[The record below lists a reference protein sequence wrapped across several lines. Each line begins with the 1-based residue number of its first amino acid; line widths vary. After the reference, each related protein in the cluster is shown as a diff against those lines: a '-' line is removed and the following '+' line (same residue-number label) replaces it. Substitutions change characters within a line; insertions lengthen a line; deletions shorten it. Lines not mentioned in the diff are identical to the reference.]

1 MRIHIDALD
10 VDLLPSG
17 TVEIPLRISVV
28 AQPPPEPPPQ
38 PPPPGPPPPEP
49 PPAPLHPPGTPPP
62 PVPPFGGKLYRV
74 SKSFDAQ
81 AIQKIIDG
89 LKPGDELVFDND
101 VSVTGQFTFPP
112 QPSQAEPI
120 VLRAE
125 APPVGMPDVNA
136 QLPRF
141 SSQGPFVFAF
151 PELASG
157 YSLIGLR
164 IMPSSATANAIMCGF
179 GQIADAVKL
188 PSRLHFDRL
197 LIVGTFRARRGIALN
212 CGSAIVQRCRIIG
225 FFSDVEAQA
234 IAAWNATGPFVIRE
248 NYLEAAGEVIMFGGS
263 PSLVP
268 NNPRNILIANN
279 VITKDL
285 AWRKAGISVKN
296 LIEINCGE
304 NILISGNRLSNSW
317 AGQQNGEAFVF
328 TLRTEWPGAVK
339 EIMVSDNVVDNV
351 GAGCSIFGGF
361 SGAVKNIHFSNNIFR
376 VNQAMGKGFGFQI
389 LTGAKDIFI
398 LNNTVVGCK
407 HVIVLDGPPETTPGD
422 HGFTARYRIENLRFM
437 KNIVEG
443 VVFGRGLP
451 AGQAPIDKFC
461 AKAAFDSNLSASGGV
476 PGSKQVNLADVL
488 NPDLSVKPPW
498 KCYGADPDGEAHWN
512 DD

>member
-1 MRIHIDALD
+1 
-10 VDLLPSG
+10 
-17 TVEIPLRISVV
+17 
-28 AQPPPEPPPQ
+28 
-38 PPPPGPPPPEP
+38 
-49 PPAPLHPPGTPPP
+49 
-62 PVPPFGGKLYRV
+62 V

-179 GQIADAVKL
+179 GQIADEVKL
-188 PSRLHFDRL
+188 PSHLHFDRL

-225 FFSDVEAQA
+225 FVSDADAQA

-268 NNPRNILIANN
+268 KNPRNILIVNN

-296 LIEINCGE
+296 LIEIKRGE
-304 NILISGNRLSNSW
+304 NVLISGNRLSNSW

-328 TLRTEWPGAVK
+328 TVCTEGPGGQPANPWGAVK

-351 GAGCSIFGGF
+351 GSGCNILGRDYNRRFTGT
-361 SGAVKNIHFSNNIFR
+361 VENIHFSNNIFR
-376 VNQAMGKGFGFQI
+376 ISQAMGKGFGFQI
-389 LTGAKDIFI
+389 IAGAKDVFI

-407 HVIVLDGPPETTPGD
+407 HVIVLDGPPNTPPGD
-422 HGFTARYRIENLRFM
+422 PGFKAQYPIDNLRFM

-443 VVFGRGLP
+443 VVFGPGLP
-451 AGQAPIDKFC
+451 ADQAPIDKFC
-461 AKAAFDSNLSASGGV
+461 RNATFDRNLSASGGV